1 MRAHALEYLDSGG
14 MLALEHGHDQGLQV
28 RQLMEKSGYEQVQTR
43 QDLQGLERVT
53 SGRRPG

>member
-1 MRAHALEYLDSGG
+1 